1 MSKTEIVLNKSDA
14 VVGKVGVGVLDDNEL
29 ASISGGVSHTDAIE
43 ASIWGVDAVVADTGK
58 GRKIDSDSGIRR
70 IDR

>member
-14 VVGKVGVGVLDDNEL
+14 VVGKVGVLDDNEL
-29 ASISGGVSHTDAIE
+29 SAISCGVSNSE
-43 ASIWGVDAVVADTGK
+43 VEGSIWVADALAGTGK
-58 GRKIDSDSGIRR
+58 KRKIDSVADPGIRR

>member
-14 VVGKVGVGVLDDNEL
+14 VVGKVGVLDDNEL
-29 ASISGGVSHTDAIE
+29 SAISGGVSNSE
-43 ASIWGVDAVVADTGK
+43 VEGSIWVADALAGTGK
-58 GRKIDSDSGIRR
+58 KRKIDSDTGIRR